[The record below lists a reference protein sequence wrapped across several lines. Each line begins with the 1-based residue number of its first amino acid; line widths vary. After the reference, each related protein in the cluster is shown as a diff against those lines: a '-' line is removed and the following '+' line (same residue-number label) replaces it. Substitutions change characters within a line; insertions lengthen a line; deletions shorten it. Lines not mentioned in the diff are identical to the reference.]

1 MPEEIEQKDTAIQQI
16 LNLARD
22 FNIVRIDP
30 RVMME
35 YKLRDILLLLPEI
48 KEKLTI
54 HNKLGLGGENLLIAL
69 EKWENE

>member
-22 FNIVRIDP
+22 FNIAKVDP
-30 RVMME
+30 RGMME
-35 YKLRDILLLLPEI
+35 NKLHDILLLLPEI

-54 HNKLGLGGENLLIAL
+54 HSKLGLGGENLLIAL